1 MNKKIE
7 SLELCSDAHNT
18 KATVVIEESRVKALF
33 DECIQVTRQTT
44 DTKHKWY
51 VFDNQIETAKEIIY
65 NFYTKQNRWCLLFA
79 EMQSGKSGTF
89 FSIPYI
95 ISRNSV
101 LTNKLGIGMSGDEIN
116 VYLLTGMNE
125 KELIEQFET
134 DISNFTGMDIKKNI
148 LHNSEMRKFLTKKKE
163 DWSKDDELVIDRMKK
178 NSLILIDE
186 SHYGSDKNQILN
198 QFLTK
203 ILGISPNGDN
213 LPLNKNNVY
222 VVSIS
227 ATPMAEFINANT
239 SEFKK
244 KIIPLN
250 NAPGYYGILEMFES
264 NKVHKSFDLKDKN
277 SIDKFI
283 DTILNIGKTGYILI
297 RSTEAQKRK
306 IYERLGERLIDFS
319 TIDYDQYNKSR
330 ILDNMGINDILQ
342 NKPNKNTLIFLKG
355 LLRAGKRVDT
365 KYIIM
370 VHDTAESK
378 VDTTVQSLLGR
389 CCGYNKNSSID
400 IYCDDVS
407 ALKYKNW
414 VESDYDLKLVPN
426 KSKNILGSSKVSI
439 QTLYKPILFDVKN
452 NSTVLTIM
460 SKKKKTDIEKIE
472 ILKSLNDDT
481 INQILAGELEKTYD
495 IGSIFKVSKI
505 KTNTSYEKQYLDVIN
520 NNTFMG
526 DYKAEIEDLGKKI
539 FSAAYEETEH
549 KLVVSFGIVIENE
562 VFVNPKSMYHETNKL
577 KKQLIET
584 K

>member
-1 MNKKIE
+1 MLRNLNYLNMLSKME
-7 SLELCSDAHNT
+7 SLIINQDL
-18 KATVVIEESRVKALF
+18 TVEESRVKALF
-33 DECIQVTRQTT
+33 DECISITRQTN

-51 VFDNQIETAKEIIY
+51 VFENQIETAKEIIY

-101 LTNKLGIGMSGDEIN
+101 LTRKLGIDMNGDEIN

-148 LHNSEMRKFLTKKKE
+148 LHNSEMRKFLQKKQE
-163 DWSKDDELVIDRMKK
+163 DWSKDDEIVIDKMKK

-186 SHYGSDKNQILN
+186 SHYGSDKSQILN

-213 LPLNKNNVY
+213 APLIKNNVY
-222 VVSIS
+222 AVSIS
-227 ATPMAEFINANT
+227 ATPMAEFLNAST

-244 KIIPLN
+244 KIVPLK
-250 NAPGYYGILEMFES
+250 NADGYYGILEMFEN
-264 NKVHKSFDLKDKN
+264 NKVFKAFDLKDKG
-277 SIDKFI
+277 SIDNFI
-283 DTILNIGKTGYILI
+283 DKIINIGKTGYILV

-306 IYERLGERLIDFS
+306 IYERLGERMIDFS
-319 TIDYDQYNKSR
+319 AIDYDQYNKSR

-342 NKPNKNTLIFLKG
+342 NKPSKNTLVFLKG

-365 KYIIM
+365 KHIIM

-389 CCGYNKNSSID
+389 CCGYNKNANID
-400 IYCDDVS
+400 IYCDYES

-426 KSKNILGSSKVSI
+426 KSKNILGSNKVAI
-439 QTLYKPILFDVKN
+439 QTLHRPILFDVKDN
-452 NSTVLTIM
+452 DVVLDIM
-460 SKKKKTDIEKIE
+460 SKRKKTETDKIE
-472 ILKSLNDDT
+472 VLKSLNNDT
-481 INQILAGELEKTYD
+481 IDKILEGELNGTYD
-495 IGSIFKVSKI
+495 IGSIFKVNKN
-505 KTNTSYEKQYLDVIN
+505 KENTSYKKQYLDVIN

-526 DYKAEIEDLGKKI
+526 DYKAEEEDLGKTI
-539 FSAAYEETEH
+539 FSAAYEESEH
-549 KLVVSFGIVIENE
+549 KLVVSFGIVVENQ
-562 VFVNPKSMYHETNKL
+562 VFVDTKSMYHQTNKL
-577 KKQLIET
+577 KS
-584 K
+584 